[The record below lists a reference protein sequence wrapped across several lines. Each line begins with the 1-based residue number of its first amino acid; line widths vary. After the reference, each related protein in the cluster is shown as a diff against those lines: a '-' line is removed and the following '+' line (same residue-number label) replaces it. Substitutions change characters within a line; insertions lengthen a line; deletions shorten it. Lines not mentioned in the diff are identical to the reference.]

1 MGSTRKACRDR
12 LVSVRHRLIFT
23 LFILNPFVL
32 FSTTARASSTFKRK
46 RQATDLAVFLVT
58 LVIPVGHVEKE
69 RFRLKHFLNIQV
81 YSEPG
86 TMILF
91 ANRIFEDVAPTES
104 EWILNQMTDV

>member
-1 MGSTRKACRDR
+1 M
-12 LVSVRHRLIFT
+12 
-23 LFILNPFVL
+23 